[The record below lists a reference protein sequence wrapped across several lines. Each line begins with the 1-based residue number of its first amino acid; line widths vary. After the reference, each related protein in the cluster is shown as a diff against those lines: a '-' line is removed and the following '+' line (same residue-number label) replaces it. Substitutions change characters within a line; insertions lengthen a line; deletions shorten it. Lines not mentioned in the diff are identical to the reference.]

1 MEQDPLARAR
11 QPEEAW
17 GLAGGDSRR
26 RIATRARIRISP
38 SGPDWAEAFGETVQA
53 RAQAPGAAGAAAG
66 LEGNA
71 KQTCNLSRHVRRKKM
86 PWGDRTG
93 PMGWGPMTGRG
104 FGFCAGNDQPGCY
117 AGPGGGRGLGRGR
130 GRGFGPGRGFGRR
143 GWFGAW
149 PPAQTYQAAPPAAG
163 MAVEQEKEMLKREAH
178 NLKEAM
184 TRLEQRL
191 QELEDQTS

>member
-11 QPEEAW
+11 QPEEAL
-17 GLAGGDSRR
+17 GPAGEDSRPR
-26 RIATRARIRISP
+26 LATRDRIRISP
-38 SGPDWAEAFGETVQA
+38 SGPDWAEAFGEAVQA
-53 RAQAPGAAGAAAG
+53 RVQALGAAAVAAVS
-66 LEGNA
+66 EG
-71 KQTCNLSRHVRRKKM
+71 KETQTCNSSQHARRMTM

-104 FGFCAGNDQPGCY
+104 FGFCAGNDQPGFY
-117 AGPGGGRGLGRGR
+117 AGPGGGRAWGRGR
-130 GRGFGPGRGFGRR
+130 GRGFGPGRGLGRR
-143 GWFGAW
+143 GWFGAG
-149 PPAQTYQAAPPAAG
+149 PPAQPYQAAPPAAD
-163 MAVEQEKEMLKREAH
+163 MAAEQEKEMLKREAQ